1 MTTTCYLLRES
12 DRQEFTKCDGIMD
25 ERGLAYGDGFFSTVG
40 AHDGRVLFADGHRER
55 LVRSA
60 ERLELSFDVDGVMA
74 ALYRLAKDIQEGI
87 LKIIVTRAPQEVRGY
102 GYLNQCAQVFIKS
115 TASRIYDGV
124 EFVSGVPCQKVGRA
138 VCLDEKVSLRTSRFI
153 GLKLISSHEQV
164 FIHRA
169 LLDHQESNS
178 GIVEGLIKSAS
189 GDWVGG
195 TTGNVCYCIDGVWY
209 TPPITD
215 AGVDGVMR
223 RTLMLKFSIKVRGL
237 TDDDL
242 KRISGMFFCN
252 AVRGIMPIDA
262 LIIDGDILQLSQHI
276 HILPSNSH

>member
-1 MTTTCYLLRES
+1 MTTTYYLLRES
-12 DRQEFTKCDGIMD
+12 DQQALTKCDGIMD
-25 ERGLAYGDGFFSTVG
+25 ERGLAYGDGFFSTIGV
-40 AHDGRVLFADGHRER
+40 HDGCVLCAESHRER

-60 ERLELSFDVDGVMA
+60 DRLELSFDVDGVMA

-87 LKIIVTRAPQEVRGY
+87 LKIIITRAPQEVRGY

-115 TASRIYDGV
+115 TASHIYDSV

-138 VCLDEKVSLRTSRFI
+138 VCLDERVSLRTPRFV

-164 FIHRA
+164 FIHKA
-169 LLDHQESNS
+169 LLDHQKSNS
-178 GIVEGLIKSAS
+178 GIAEGLIKSTS
-189 GDWVGG
+189 GDWVSG
-195 TTGNVCYCIDGVWY
+195 TMSNVCYCIDGVWY

-223 RTLMLKFSIKVRGL
+223 RTLISKFNIKARKL

-262 LIIDGDILQLSQHI
+262 LIMDGGILQLSQHI
-276 HILPSNSH
+276 HTLPSNSH